1 MFDLFDRDGNGVIT
15 LDEYI
20 QTCLEMKEYEKEQ
33 ELLQRKNSRQRKL
46 KKVKTIND
54 EYSTGLDNVGI
65 SKKAFGKVMS
75 IDLDDVEEDK
85 EKSLRYQVLNSTT
98 TKLKACPSGLLSGLR
113 QATLYCDWL
122 NRPCVPNITKQSCL
136 AIPKEETKW
145 SRHDTQSL
153 IIKCRV

>member
-54 EYSTGLDNVGI
+54 EYSTGPDNVGI

-75 IDLDDVEEDK
+75 INLDDVEEDK

-113 QATLYCDWL
+113 QAALSCDWL
-122 NRPCVPNITKQSCL
+122 NRPSVHNIRKQSCL
-136 AIPKEETKW
+136 ALPKEETK
-145 SRHDTQSL
+145 
-153 IIKCRV
+153 

>member
-33 ELLQRKNSRQRKL
+33 ESLQRKNSRQRKL

-54 EYSTGLDNVGI
+54 EYSTGPANVGI

-85 EKSLRYQVLNSTT
+85 EKSLRYQVLNCTT
-98 TKLKACPSGLLSGLR
+98 IKLKACPSGLLSGLC
-113 QATLYCDWL
+113 QAGLYCDWL
-122 NRPCVPNITKQSCL
+122 DRPCVPNITNQSCL
-136 AIPKEETKW
+136 AQAWLGAPQRGDQIVT
-145 SRHDTQSL
+145 
-153 IIKCRV
+153 I

>member
-54 EYSTGLDNVGI
+54 EYSTGPDNVGI

-113 QATLYCDWL
+113 QAALSCDWL
-122 NRPCVPNITKQSCL
+122 NRPSVHNIRKQSCFAL
-136 AIPKEETKW
+136 PKEETK
-145 SRHDTQSL
+145 
-153 IIKCRV
+153 

>member
-153 IIKCRV
+153 IIKYRV

>member
-54 EYSTGLDNVGI
+54 EYSTGPANVGI

-113 QATLYCDWL
+113 QAALYCDWL
-122 NRPCVPNITKQSCL
+122 NRPSVADITRQHCL
-136 AIPKEETKW
+136 ALPNEETKW
-145 SRHDTQSL
+145 S
-153 IIKCRV
+153 

>member
-54 EYSTGLDNVGI
+54 EYSSGPENVGI

-85 EKSLRYQVLNSTT
+85 EKSLRYQVLNCTT

-113 QATLYCDWL
+113 QAALSCDWL
-122 NRPCVPNITKQSCL
+122 NRPSVHNIRKQSCL
-136 AIPKEETKW
+136 ALPKEETK
-145 SRHDTQSL
+145 
-153 IIKCRV
+153 

>member
-54 EYSTGLDNVGI
+54 EYSTGPANVGI

>member
-54 EYSTGLDNVGI
+54 EYSSGPENVGI

-113 QATLYCDWL
+113 QAALSCDWL
-122 NRPCVPNITKQSCL
+122 NRPSVHNIRKQSCL
-136 AIPKEETKW
+136 ALPKEETK
-145 SRHDTQSL
+145 
-153 IIKCRV
+153 

>member
-54 EYSTGLDNVGI
+54 EYSTGPDNVGI

-85 EKSLRYQVLNSTT
+85 EKSLRYQVLNCTT
-98 TKLKACPSGLLSGLR
+98 IKLGNPETNQFTNEQILFNIRALDALCHLKL
-113 QATLYCDWL
+113 TYCMS
-122 NRPCVPNITKQSCL
+122 K
-136 AIPKEETKW
+136 K
-145 SRHDTQSL
+145 
-153 IIKCRV
+153 